1 MITDTLDKTVLQ
13 AIAQSSFAAMSFS
26 SQYDQRLF
34 LTPEARIIAKPML
47 EYAKAYHSNPTKRV
61 ILESCLNQQELYNYV
76 ESFYNDIELIKY
88 NESDYKYD
96 VDKLKDRFKSNKY
109 KELKNLDTNTNDVIA
124 GVKQAQ
130 SILNEIKA
138 LTSNQNFVS
147 KSLKDGVDE
156 FIAEYKAK
164 QKNPELGKGILT
176 KYSYLDYIKN
186 GFRPADLIMIGG
198 ESGAGKSMWLNNI
211 AINMWM
217 QDNTIDTDPKNYTPG
232 CNVVYISL
240 EMPYK
245 DMFQRTMAAVA
256 DVSSYGLRD
265 AKSSSGEL
273 SALSKASK
281 FFKKFPYHFHIIDA
295 ARGFTVEQLELQIEQ
310 LKTQFKPDVVVIDY
324 LGLMEDL
331 DDQEDWLK
339 LGYMSGKVHEFAR
352 VYEIP
357 VVTAVQLTD
366 KRSVKSKD
374 DSDKIGLHRI
384 GRSGLIAHHAT
395 MVLQIETKG
404 GKDDG
409 INDFKYHVV
418 KNRYG
423 ENGGSACIVKNFS
436 HCKVIDKL
444 YEPNTDENA
453 YTSGD
458 DISVDISE
466 FLNDKN

>member
-1 MITDTLDKTVLQ
+1 MIIDTLDKTVLQ
-13 AIAQSSFAAMSFS
+13 AIAQSSFAAMSFA

-47 EYAKAYHSNPTKRV
+47 EYSKAYHSNPTKRV
-61 ILESCLNQQELYNYV
+61 MLESCLNNQELYNHI
-76 ESFYNDIELIKY
+76 ESFYNEIDNIKY

-96 VDKLKDRFKSNKY
+96 VDKLKDRFKTNKY
-109 KELKNLDTNTNDVIA
+109 KELKKLDTDTKDVA
-124 GVKQAQ
+124 LGVKQAQ

-138 LTSNQNFVS
+138 LQSSQNFVS
-147 KSLKDGVDE
+147 KSLREGVDE

-164 QKNPELGKGILT
+164 QKNPDVGKGILT
-176 KYSYLDYIKN
+176 EYSYLDYLKN
-186 GFRPADLIMIGG
+186 GFRPADLIIIAG
-198 ESGAGKSMWLNNI
+198 ESGAGKSIWLNNI

-217 QDNTIDTDPKNYTPG
+217 QKNTIDTDSNNYTPG

-256 DVSSYGLRD
+256 DVSSYGIRD
-265 AKSSSGEL
+265 AKASAGEGA
-273 SALSKASK
+273 ALKKATL
-281 FFKKFPYHFHIIDA
+281 FFKKYPYHFHIIDA
-295 ARGFTVEQLELQIEQ
+295 ARGFTVEQLELQMEQ
-310 LKTQFKPDVVVIDY
+310 IKTQFKPDVIFIDY
-324 LGLMEDL
+324 LGLMEDC

-357 VVTAVQLTD
+357 VVTAVQMTD
-366 KRSVKSKD
+366 KRAVKSKD
-374 DSDKIGLHRI
+374 EADKIGLHRI

-395 MVLQIETKG
+395 MVIQIETKG

-409 INDFKYHVV
+409 INDFKYHII

-423 ENGGSACIVKNFS
+423 ESGGSACIIKNYS

-444 YEPNTDENA
+444 YEPNEENN
-453 YTSGD
+453 YTVGD

-466 FLNDKN
+466 FLEDKN